1 MDTDEILG
9 IIITIFLVFVIMSAL
24 YPMIENSASNLKTT
38 FENSNNT
45 YVKQY
50 LPALTEYAP
59 FLFALAVVIGIILLA
74 VKQLKTSTK

>member
-1 MDTDEILG
+1 MDSNEILG

-38 FENSNNT
+38 FETSNNT

-50 LPALTEYAP
+50 LPSLTDYAP
-59 FLFALAVVIGIILLA
+59 FLFALAVIIGIILLTI
-74 VKQLKTSTK
+74 KYLKTG